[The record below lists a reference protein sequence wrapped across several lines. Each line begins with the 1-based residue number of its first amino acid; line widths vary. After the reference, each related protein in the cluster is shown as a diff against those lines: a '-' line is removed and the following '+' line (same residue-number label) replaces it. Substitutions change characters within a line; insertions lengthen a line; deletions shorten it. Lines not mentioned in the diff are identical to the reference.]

1 MRKVHFISLTILTM
15 TVLLPS
21 FILNGTSINV
31 SKEEDPPIIHF
42 YKDSLDCGGGPRTQN
57 TCPFFAEYE
66 TGNVLLGSTS
76 SIGIVTVEV
85 SSTAGDYYVSF
96 FDTFDREI
104 LLPVS
109 GNPGYYLLRI
119 AVSSNEHYIGR
130 FEL

>member
-1 MRKVHFISLTILTM
+1 MKTKYYIHSTILLLI
-15 TVLLPS
+15 VLLPS
-21 FILNGTSINV
+21 FITQGMSQELSGKDGPVIEISRDTL
-31 SKEEDPPIIHF
+31 KYGPPRA
-42 YKDSLDCGGGPRTQN
+42 PRD
-57 TCPFFAEYE
+57 CPFFAEYE

-119 AVSSNEHYIGR
+119 AVSSNEHYIGH